1 MVRAVK
7 GITMEHA
14 GNLNAS
20 GIKFALVVARFNE
33 LFSEKLLEGAIDCL
47 KRHGATENDIDI
59 IRVPGSFEI
68 PYAASRLA
76 KSKKY
81 DSIICLGVVIRGQ
94 TPHYEYINSEVAKG
108 VAKISLDNNMPVI
121 FGIVT
126 ADTLEQAIERS
137 GTKSGNKGFTAA
149 MTAIEMVNLFKEI

>member
-1 MVRAVK
+1 
-7 GITMEHA
+7 MEHSGKLDAA
-14 GNLNAS
+14 GS
-20 GIKFALVVARFNE
+20 KFAIIVARFNE
-33 LFSEKLLEGAIDCL
+33 FFSEKLLDGALDCL
-47 KRHGATENDIDI
+47 KRHGASDGDIDI

-76 KSKKY
+76 KTKKY
-81 DSIICLGVVIRGQ
+81 DSILCLGVVIRGQ

-108 VAKISLDNNMPVI
+108 VAKISLDNDMPVI

-126 ADTLEQAIERS
+126 ADTIEQAIERS

>member
-1 MVRAVK
+1 
-7 GITMEHA
+7 MEHS
-14 GNLNAS
+14 GNLDAAGS
-20 GIKFALVVARFNE
+20 KFAIIVARFNE
-33 LFSEKLLEGAIDCL
+33 FFSEKLLDGALDCL
-47 KRHGATENDIDI
+47 KRHGASDEDIEL

-76 KSKKY
+76 KKKKY
-81 DSIICLGVVIRGQ
+81 DSILCLGVVIRGQ

-108 VAKISLDNNMPVI
+108 VAKISLDNDVPVI

-126 ADTLEQAIERS
+126 ADTIEQAIERS

>member
-1 MVRAVK
+1 
-7 GITMEHA
+7 MEHS
-14 GNLNAS
+14 GKLNAE
-20 GIKFALVVARFNE
+20 GGKFAIIVARFNE
-33 LFSEKLLEGAIDCL
+33 FFSEKLLDGAMDCL
-47 KRHGATENDIDI
+47 KRHGASDGDVDI

-76 KSKKY
+76 KTKKY
-81 DSIICLGVVIRGQ
+81 DSILCLGVVIRGQ

-108 VAKISLDNNMPVI
+108 VAKISLDNDLPVI
-121 FGIVT
+121 FGLVT
-126 ADTLEQAIERS
+126 ADTIEQAIERS

>member
-1 MVRAVK
+1 
-7 GITMEHA
+7 MEHS
-14 GNLNAS
+14 GNLNAAGS
-20 GIKFALVVARFNE
+20 KYAIIVARFNE
-33 LFSEKLLEGAIDCL
+33 FFSEKLLEGALDCL
-47 KRHGATENDIDI
+47 KRHGASAGDIDI

-76 KSKKY
+76 KTKKY
-81 DSIICLGVVIRGQ
+81 DSVLCLGVVIRGQ

-108 VAKISLDNNMPVI
+108 IAKISLDNDLPVI

-126 ADTLEQAIERS
+126 ADTIEQAIERS

>member
-1 MVRAVK
+1 
-7 GITMEHA
+7 MEHS
-14 GNLNAS
+14 GNLNAAS
-20 GIKFALVVARFNE
+20 SKFAIIVSRFNE
-33 LFSEKLLEGAIDCL
+33 FFSEKLLEGALDCL
-47 KRHGATENDIDI
+47 KRHGAADGDIDI

-76 KSKKY
+76 KTKKY
-81 DSIICLGVVIRGQ
+81 DSILCLGVVIRGQ

-108 VAKISLDNNMPVI
+108 IAKISLDNDLPVI

-126 ADTLEQAIERS
+126 ADTIEQAIERS

>member
-1 MVRAVK
+1 
-7 GITMEHA
+7 MEHS
-14 GNLNAS
+14 GNLNAA
-20 GIKFALVVARFNE
+20 GCKFAIIVARFNE
-33 LFSEKLLEGAIDCL
+33 FFSEKLLDGALDCL
-47 KRHGATENDIDI
+47 KRHGASDGDIDI

-76 KSKKY
+76 KTKKH
-81 DSIICLGVVIRGQ
+81 DSILCLGVVIRGQ

-108 VAKISLDNNMPVI
+108 VAKISLDNDMPVI
-121 FGIVT
+121 FGMVT
-126 ADTLEQAIERS
+126 ADTMEQAIERS